1 MRQPWRTRGFTLVEL
16 LVVLAL
22 AGLLGAAVLLTVP
35 GDDRGFTREA
45 DRLGARLV
53 RARQEAI
60 LAGRSVEVAVDA
72 EGHAVARQ
80 VRGGWAPMDAATFE
94 PVAWDPGTTPV
105 PADRAVRFRFDATG
119 TAEPARLVLAHGGV
133 RIVLEVDAHG
143 EVDIDAP
150 AS

>member
-1 MRQPWRTRGFTLVEL
+1 MPLPGRTRGFTLVEL

-35 GDDRGFTREA
+35 GNDRGFTREA
-45 DRLGARLV
+45 DRFATRLV

-60 LAGRSVEVAVDA
+60 LAARSVEVAVDA
-72 EGHAVARQ
+72 EGHAVTRQ
-80 VRGGWAPMDAATFE
+80 VRGGWAPLDAVPFE
-94 PVAWDPGTTPV
+94 PVAWEAGTTPV

-133 RIVLEVDAHG
+133 RIVVEVDAHG
-143 EVDIDAP
+143 EVDINAP